1 MPSLGEVAKKY
12 SKDVGFLGLVHDFDS
27 NQSGAV
33 NIINSAGVP
42 SSFVMVN
49 AQAAAMKSLY
59 DKVQTGFV
67 PATIVMKQ
75 DGTYETI
82 KAPYDKELD
91 RILKEVG

>member
-1 MPSLGEVAKKY
+1 
-12 SKDVGFLGLVHDFDS
+12 
-27 NQSGAV
+27 
-33 NIINSAGVP
+33 
-42 SSFVMVN
+42 
-49 AQAAAMKSLY
+49 LY

-82 KAPYDKELD
+82 KAPYDQHLD